1 METHAIADT
10 KGIET
15 ERPESEELEEK
26 YPDRPSDNHSV
37 ARCIRAWNRA
47 FRKKLD
53 EEDEEEDTDY
63 EARKA
68 GKDYYLR
75 AMPPLVGQENIRD
88 FIACV
93 TYAQIIDILIPRDA
107 ESLLAAA
114 KIALSAARHET

>member
-1 METHAIADT
+1 METHEITQPEEIAPE
-10 KGIET
+10 KPYSE
-15 ERPESEELEEK
+15 ESEAK

-47 FRKKLD
+47 FHKKL
-53 EEDEEEDTDY
+53 EELEDGDSEY
-63 EARKA
+63 DAREA

-75 AMPPLVGQENIRD
+75 AMPPLAGLQNIRD

-93 TYAQIIDILIPRDA
+93 TYAQLIDILIPREA

-114 KIALSAARHET
+114 KIALSAMRHEA